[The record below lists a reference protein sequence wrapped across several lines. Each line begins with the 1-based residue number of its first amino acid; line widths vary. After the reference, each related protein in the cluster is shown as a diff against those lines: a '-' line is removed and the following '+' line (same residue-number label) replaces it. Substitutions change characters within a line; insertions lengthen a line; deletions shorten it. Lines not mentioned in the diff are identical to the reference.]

1 MDDGDESGWSTIA
14 DDWAELWGTST
25 ASLLETIVLEP
36 IVHKPAIGPGTRLL
50 DVGCGSGEL
59 LARAASAGATVAGL
73 DPSAAMIAI
82 AATRA
87 PGADLRRGYAESLP
101 WPDDS
106 FDVVTAVNALQF
118 ADDTIEALGE
128 FSRVTTPG
136 GLIAVANW
144 AEGARSDLS
153 VIEAAVARADG
164 GESAPD
170 GDLREAG
177 GLERLV
183 ADAGL
188 GLVASRLVRSP
199 WVLADADA
207 LVRAVLLGEDAAG
220 LDRGAPA
227 VLEAAERFRL
237 AGGGYRLDN
246 AFRLVIARVA

>member
-1 MDDGDESGWSTIA
+1 MDDGDESGWSAIA
-14 DDWAELWGTST
+14 GEWSELWGAST
-25 ASLLETIVLEP
+25 ASLLEAIVLET
-36 IVHKPAIGPGTRLL
+36 IVHRPAIGPECRLL

-59 LARAASAGATVAGL
+59 LALAASAGAAVAGL

-87 PGADLRRGYAESLP
+87 PGADLRRGHAESLP

-118 ADDTIEALGE
+118 ADDTIEALGG
-128 FSRVTTPG
+128 FARVTRPG
-136 GLIAVANW
+136 GLIAIANW
-144 AEGARSDLS
+144 AEGARSDLN
-153 VIEAAVARADG
+153 VIETAVARANG
-164 GESAPD
+164 GQLAPD

-220 LDRGAPA
+220 LERGAPT
-227 VLEAAERFRL
+227 VLEAAARFRL
-237 AGGGYRLDN
+237 ADGGYRLDN
-246 AFRLVIARVA
+246 AFRLVIAKVA